1 MSEKDM
7 LLGLQRAMTEG
18 LTKLELQLF
27 VFDPKGDDEE
37 HEFLIKKMAMYRDN
51 LVTIRQ
57 RLQELD

>member
-7 LLGLQRAMTEG
+7 LLGLQRAMAEG
-18 LTKLELQLF
+18 LAKLELQLF

-51 LVTIRQ
+51 LATIRQ

>member
-7 LLGLQRAMTEG
+7 LLSLQQAMTEG
-18 LTKLELQLF
+18 LAKLELQLL

-37 HEFLIKKMAMYRDN
+37 HQFLIKKLVMYRNN
-51 LVTIRQ
+51 LATIRQ